1 MATANRD
8 TVPSLPALEPG
19 ITRSETDER
28 ATGALAS
35 LVLDHAMVDGSPV
48 RWVDSNGHARTGRL
62 AFEVGE
68 TTPFDEAFYRER
80 LFRAAETVLS
90 PLGGDGPR
98 SGRTVTTARP

>member
-19 ITRSETDER
+19 ITRIEPDER

-62 AFEVGE
+62 AFEVGK
-68 TTPFDEAFYRER
+68 PRPSMRRSIGNGCSVR
-80 LFRAAETVLS
+80 LRPSSRHWVATVR
-90 PLGGDGPR
+90 GP
-98 SGRTVTTARP
+98 VVL